1 MKSNMQNVSLPG
13 DSLEQLAVMSL
24 TCDHTRRLL
33 WHKLAVHSVLQVGNC
48 STGDHSVLQV
58 GNCSTGDHYRESQDR
73 ASNLKKIANG
83 SMKILRVDL
92 QKAKNNTKNK
102 IEGYPRVERRNIS
115 PSSFCKEFWNI
126 PTLCVMNI
134 CWENF
139 TAKTSEQPSAFRELY
154 WLKFVRSSTN

>member
-1 MKSNMQNVSLPG
+1 MHENLSHVLKNQCVRKQSEMVLGKINR
-13 DSLEQLAVMSL
+13 AVISVTL

-33 WHKLAVHSVLQVGNC
+33 WHKLAV
-48 STGDHSVLQV
+48 HSVLQV